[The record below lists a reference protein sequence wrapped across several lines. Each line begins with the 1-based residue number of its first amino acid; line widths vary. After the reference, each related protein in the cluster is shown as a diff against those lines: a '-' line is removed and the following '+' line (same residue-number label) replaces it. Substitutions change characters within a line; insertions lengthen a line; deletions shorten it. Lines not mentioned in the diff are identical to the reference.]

1 MTPFIIKRIF
11 RFDWLSF
18 SFLGCFLPVIAMTFT
33 FRHVILYYPFMVAMA
48 VDGYFSTKLNN
59 RKMIMFLWG
68 IIAFCLSLIYVVL
81 KFL

>member
-1 MTPFIIKRIF
+1 
-11 RFDWLSF
+11 
-18 SFLGCFLPVIAMTFT
+18 
-33 FRHVILYYPFMVAMA
+33 MVAMA